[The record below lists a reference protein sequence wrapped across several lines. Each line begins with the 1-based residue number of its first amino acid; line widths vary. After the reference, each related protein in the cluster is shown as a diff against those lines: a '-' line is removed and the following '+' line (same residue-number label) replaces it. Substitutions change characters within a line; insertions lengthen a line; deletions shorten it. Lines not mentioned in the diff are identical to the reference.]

1 VVVIAEERVDLVAV
15 VAVSLSL
22 GREALVRV
30 EDDGVMLER
39 LVKVEDVRE
48 ADVVEEPRNAGIR
61 R

>member
-1 VVVIAEERVDLVAV
+1 MVIAEERVDLVAV

-48 ADVVEEPRNAGIR
+48 DDVVEEPKNAGIR